1 MNMNIQTPA
10 ARSSDPVTSHMAADE
25 VTRNG
30 TRQTQIELVVG
41 MVQGNPGKTSA
52 ELAELTGHDRYMIA
66 RRLADA
72 CGIHVKKGE
81 PRKCDVSKRQAVT
94 WWME

>member
-1 MNMNIQTPA
+1 MNMNIQTQA
-10 ARSSDPVTSHMAADE
+10 ARNTDPATSHMAAE
-25 VTRNG
+25 EITRNG

-52 ELAELTGHDRYMIA
+52 ELADITGHDRYMIA

-72 CGIHVKKGE
+72 EGIHVKKGE
-81 PRKCDVSKRQAVT
+81 ARKCEQSKRQAVT
-94 WWME
+94 WWMA